1 MREMTRLARGSVEAG
16 TVKTYLPG
24 LHKFTAFVNST
35 CASLGRPPWPHAT
48 TSELRDLVNARG
60 VVEAFI
66 VYAHMEGLQADS
78 IKVYISALK
87 YYGTDGYGRP
97 SLPDALGV
105 TRLLKGCVKAQG
117 PPSDGKL
124 GIGIVRLRSLLA
136 YLDRHPR
143 WSKYDVIMWK
153 AMVCCAFFAA
163 SRVSEYLETHDEVK
177 LLTLGNVSRL
187 SSGGIRFMLY
197 KTKNNSV
204 GRPQEVDF
212 PNLEAEYACPVRA
225 IESFLKVRVK
235 SPDDFPLFIDETR
248 RTMCP
253 ERFNTKLKQ
262 LMAVIEPDLKDRFT
276 SKSFRIGMTS
286 DAFALGVDEVD
297 MGNLGRWAFGSKA
310 YMSYV
315 VSLARAK
322 RAAGVQSR
330 VSHESARL
338 E

>member
-1 MREMTRLARGSVEAG
+1 MNEMTKLARGSVEEG
-16 TVKTYLPG
+16 TVNTYLPG
-24 LHKFTAFVNST
+24 LHKFSAFVNST
-35 CASLGRPPWPHAT
+35 CASLGRPPWPHAS
-48 TSELRDLVNARG
+48 TSELRDLVSARG
-60 VVEAFI
+60 VLEAFI
-66 VYAHMEGLQADS
+66 IYAQKEGLQS
-78 IKVYISALK
+78 VTIGVYIAALK
-87 YYGTDGYGRP
+87 YFGTDGYGRP
-97 SLPDALGV
+97 DLPDWLGIK
-105 TRLLKGCVKAQG
+105 RLLKGCVKAQG
-117 PPSDGKL
+117 PPKDGKL

-163 SRVSEYLETHDEVK
+163 SRISEYLETHDEVK
-177 LLTLGNVSRL
+177 LLTLSNVSRL
-187 SSGGIRFMLY
+187 PNGWFRFMLH

-212 PNLEAEYACPVRA
+212 PNLEEEYACPVRA
-225 IESFLKVRVK
+225 IEAFLKIRVK
-235 SPDDFPLFIDETR
+235 SPVDSPLFIDETG

-262 LMAVIEPDLKDRFT
+262 LMAEIEPDLKGRFS